1 MPRLP
6 TDLPRKLKSSKVHL
20 EVKSPRLWNAK
31 RRIKSSR
38 AITLPFQ
45 HSLYKEINKTQV
57 WRNRVSKDVVEYADK
72 AELSPERRLELIRNP
87 SRYFSR
93 PHNVPTHLR
102 TQVYFPR
109 PNDLVT
115 LFRTPGLPP
124 KYASFNVP
132 LRFNKLDLKSYL
144 YSVYG
149 VEVLHIRSTVVQQKP
164 EREKSGYR
172 GNSQQGQGRLKRPMA
187 KKKMMVELVE
197 PFVWPEELED
207 LSPWEQDTYWAGMKF
222 GLARQ
227 RLASSDSVLKPNEV
241 HRKSIAEQARELLE
255 GKAVWKPTW
264 TEIPH
269 DVRVLQRSSSPLG
282 GGVPPS

>member
-1 MPRLP
+1 MNL
-6 TDLPRKLKSSKVHL
+6 T
-20 EVKSPRLWNAK
+20 VKKPRLWNAK
-31 RRIKSSR
+31 RRIKSSKTL
-38 AITLPFQ
+38 TLPFR
-45 HSLYKEINKTQV
+45 HRLYDDISKTDT
-57 WRNRVSKDVVEYADK
+57 WREFVSEDVAEYVDK
-72 AELSPERRLELIRNP
+72 AELSPEMRLELIRSP

-115 LFRTPGLPP
+115 LFRTPDLPP

-132 LRFNKLDLKSYL
+132 LHFNKLDLKSYL
-144 YSVYG
+144 YSIYG
-149 VEVLHIRSTVVQQKP
+149 VEVLHIRSTVLQQKV

-187 KKKMMVELVE
+187 KKKMTVELVE
-197 PFVWPEELED
+197 PFVWPEEVED
-207 LSPWEQDTYWAGMKF
+207 LSPWEQDTYWAGMKY

-227 RLASSDSVLKPNEV
+227 RLASPDSVLKPKEE
-241 HRKSIAEQARELLE
+241 HRKSIAQQARELLE

-264 TEIPH
+264 TEIPK
-269 DVRVLQRSSSPLG
+269 DVRVLQGSSSPPG
-282 GGVPPS
+282 FSVPPS